1 MHDPLVD
8 PTTETLVLAFLDLIN
23 ERKAAGRRELA
34 ATHNTIAAWLSERTG
49 LAVQPRH
56 VPILTSAM
64 EQAGLLTIGGG
75 GIGYPNTY
83 DTTEGAMGP
92 DAFWNQVDAFLLV
105 WRHPSSRALGSANQ
119 S

>member
-1 MHDPLVD
+1 
-8 PTTETLVLAFLDLIN
+8 
-23 ERKAAGRRELA
+23 
-34 ATHNTIAAWLSERTG
+34 
-49 LAVQPRH
+49 
-56 VPILTSAM
+56 M